1 MKKTILI
8 SAVAASLLV
17 ANEADLGT
25 ISISENGVSQKIEN
39 VSGEDL
45 KSADLA
51 EALSKNSSSVN
62 LIRRSGI
69 ANDVLVRSQKKDNI
83 VVVIDDA
90 KVCGACPNRM
100 DPPTSHIVTNN
111 VEDVEVIGGPFD
123 VENMGTLSGQVKIKT
138 KDPKAGV
145 NGDININAGS
155 YGYNKLSANVSGGD
169 EKIRVLVGSSYE
181 NSDQYEDGSGNTMAE
196 QLDNA
201 IVEGFAPTNASYTN
215 TYKTME
221 SFTKKTNILK
231 LFANPTENSEIR
243 FGYTANRSDDILY
256 PSSTMDAIYDDSD
269 IYTFGATVKDLG
281 QYSNALQLETYKS
294 EVDHLMTTQY
304 RTSGNTGQALLNGYT
319 AADVQSS
326 IKGIKLKNS
335 FDIDNTK
342 IDIGFDTSDRNWN
355 GKRYL
360 SKNYYTPVQG
370 AMTLQQFNALR
381 NTVDANFIPD
391 VDTKNKAIFAKSTT
405 QIGDTQIAMGV
416 RYDNTNV
423 KANKISKSMAGA
435 VVGTTLTG
443 TTTAK
448 TDIDYKSLSANI
460 LATYALNDSLDIF
473 AGIGQSA
480 RVPDAKELYM
490 GGVNKADG
498 DVKQTKNR
506 EIDVGFDYTGN
517 SNGAKTKLFYSDLKD
532 YIYYHSAN
540 QEYVNVDAKIY
551 GIEVAA
557 YQYINDEI
565 SIDMMASWQRGKK
578 DNALAGQTDKDLA
591 DIVPLKTNIGINYEK
606 SAHNLRLEL
615 VAAKNWSNY
624 DEDNGEQAMA
634 GYGVL
639 NAKYNYKVSKNFDMT
654 FGMDNIFD
662 KTYAVS
668 NTYQDLTLAGTADG
682 IMMLNEMGRYT
693 YANLRYKF

>member
-25 ISISENGVSQKIEN
+25 ISVSENGVSQKIEN

-181 NSDQYEDGSGNTMAE
+181 NSDQYEDGSGMTMAE
-196 QLDNA
+196 QLNSQVA
-201 IVEGFAPTNASYTN
+201 TATQKYATSKVG
-215 TYKTME
+215 ME
-221 SFTKKTNILK
+221 AYTKKTNTLK
-231 LFANPTENSEIR
+231 LFVNPTENSEIR

-269 IYTFGATVKDLG
+269 IYTLGATIKNIGD
-281 QYSNALQLETYKS
+281 YSDALKIEAYKS
-294 EVDHLMTTQY
+294 TVEHLMSTKY
-304 RTSGNTGQALLNGYT
+304 RANMNPLAYMDAYVESE
-319 AADVQSS
+319 

-335 FDIDNTK
+335 FDINDSK
-342 IDIGFDTSDRNWN
+342 IDIGVDTSDRNWN
-355 GKRYL
+355 GNKYH
-360 SKNYYTPVQG
+360 SINGYTG
-370 AMTLQQFNALR
+370 MTAAMTDRYFM
-381 NTVDANFIPD
+381 PD

-405 QIGDTQIAMGV
+405 QIGDMEIAMGV

-423 KANKISKSMAGA
+423 KANEVAKSMSA
-435 VVGTTLTG
+435 
-443 TTTAK
+443 TADR
-448 TDIDYKSLSANI
+448 DIDYKSLSANI

-490 GGVNKADG
+490 GGTAKADG

-532 YIYYHSAN
+532 YIYYHSVS

-551 GIEVAA
+551 GIELSA

-565 SIDMMASWQRGKK
+565 SMDLMASWQRGKK

-624 DEDNGEQAMA
+624 DEDNGEQEMS

-668 NTYQDLTLAGTADG
+668 NTYKDLTLAGTSDG
-682 IMMLNEMGRYT
+682 IMSLNEAGRYT

>member
-8 SAVAASLLV
+8 SAVAASFLV
-17 ANEADLGT
+17 ANDADLGT
-25 ISISENGVSQKIEN
+25 ISVSENGVSQKIEN

-111 VEDVEVIGGPFD
+111 VEDIEVIGGPFD

-145 NGDININAGS
+145 NGDINLNKGS
-155 YGYNKLSANVSGGD
+155 YGYSKLSANVSGGD

-196 QLDNA
+196 QLENKLGTSAANA
-201 IVEGFAPTNASYTN
+201 RYATQ
-215 TYKTME
+215 YKNME
-221 SFTKKTNILK
+221 SFTKKTNTLK
-231 LFANPTENSEIR
+231 LFVNPTENSEIR

-269 IYTFGATVKDLG
+269 IYTLGATIKNIGD
-281 QYSNALQLETYKS
+281 YSDALKIEAYKS
-294 EVDHLMTTQY
+294 TVEHLMSTKY
-304 RTSGNTGQALLNGYT
+304 RANATATSYMDAY
-319 AADVQSS
+319 VESE

-335 FDIDNTK
+335 FDINDSK
-342 IDIGFDTSDRNWN
+342 IDIGLDTSDRNWN
-355 GKRYL
+355 GNKYHSLTGYTLATTDRYF
-360 SKNYYTPVQG
+360 
-370 AMTLQQFNALR
+370 M
-381 NTVDANFIPD
+381 PD

-405 QIGDTQIAMGV
+405 QIGDMEIAMGV

-423 KANKISKSMAGA
+423 KANEVAKSMSA
-435 VVGTTLTG
+435 
-443 TTTAK
+443 TADR
-448 TDIDYKSLSANI
+448 DIDYKSLSANI

-490 GGVNKADG
+490 GGFNKADG

-551 GIEVAA
+551 GIEVSA

-565 SIDMMASWQRGKK
+565 SMDLMASWQRGKK

-668 NTYQDLTLAGTADG
+668 NTYKDLTLAGTSDG
-682 IMMLNEMGRYT
+682 IMMLNEPGRYT